1 MKIQITYND
10 GAVIFLDYMPSNIEA
25 AKTAYANG
33 SIKKYTIKPQ
43 LQTIDFLNVCIED
56 IERRLEVYGW
66 KEEWRYAYQVQ
77 LDELLAERKAVAEMV
92 GA

>member
-10 GAVIFLDYMPSNIEA
+10 GAVIFLDFMTSNIEA

-33 SIKKYTIKPQ
+33 SIRKYEIRPA
-43 LQTIDFLNVCIED
+43 LRNVGFLDIAIED

>member
-25 AKTAYANG
+25 AKTAFENG
-33 SIKKYTIKPQ
+33 SIRKYQIRPA
-43 LQTIDFLNVCIED
+43 LRNAGFLAIAIED

-66 KEEWRYAYQVQ
+66 KEEWRIAYQVQ

>member
-10 GAVIFLDYMPSNIEA
+10 GVVIFLDYMIGNIEA
-25 AKTAYANG
+25 AKAAYVNG
-33 SIKKYTIKPQ
+33 SIRKYQIRPALRTVG
-43 LQTIDFLNVCIED
+43 FLDIAIED
-56 IERRLEVYGW
+56 IERRLAVYGR
-66 KEEWRYAYQVQ
+66 EEESRYAYQVE